1 MSDAPTP
8 GRAPRIEVRGL
19 TMAFGARVI
28 MRDVGFTVEPGSIL
42 ALIGGSGSG
51 KSTILR
57 AMVGLLRPASGSVA
71 YDGMDYWG
79 SPPADRAALARR
91 FGVLFQGGALW
102 SSLTVEENV
111 VLPMQML
118 GGGTRRDWTA
128 RARER
133 LEMVGLADAAGR
145 LPAEISGGMR
155 KRAGIARALALDP
168 SVLFLDEP
176 SAGLDPIASRRLD
189 DLLLSLRERLGMSIV
204 VVTHEL
210 ASVFAIADTCVF
222 LDAGTQTALPQG
234 RPAEL
239 RDHGPTPL
247 LRAFLR
253 REDPDERRPAP

>member
-1 MSDAPTP
+1 
-8 GRAPRIEVRGL
+8 
-19 TMAFGARVI
+19 
-28 MRDVGFTVEPGSIL
+28 MRDVDFTVKPGSIL

-71 YDGMDYWG
+71 YDGADYWS
-79 SPPADRAALARR
+79 SPPADRTALARR

-102 SSLTVEENV
+102 SSLTLEENV
-111 VLPMQML
+111 ILPMQML
-118 GGGTRRDWTA
+118 GRGTRRDWTTK
-128 RARER
+128 ARER
-133 LEMVGLADAAGR
+133 LEMVGLADAAAR

-189 DLLLSLRERLGMSIV
+189 DLLLSLREHLGASIV
-204 VVTHEL
+204 IVTHEL

-222 LDAGTQTALPQG
+222 LDAGTQTALPQD
-234 RPAEL
+234 RPTEL

-247 LRAFLR
+247 VRAFLR
-253 REDPDERRPAP
+253 REDPNERRSAP